1 MPRISYR
8 AISRHPLLW
17 GAVSAFL
24 GIALAQPSAV
34 PSQAGDVPLRA
45 DTAEYFPQ
53 GGLPP
58 PLDLDGGQSAHAL
71 AVPYTSPATA
81 VEEEWSLDVLPSGL
95 IYPSYLAGMR
105 EPRLGAMWVHERDLG
120 WLLDAALGGRVGL
133 FRYGAEGTPRPTGWQ
148 IDFEGAAFPR
158 IDLEHEL
165 DLVAADFRY
174 GVPLTLGLGRY
185 QAKLAYY
192 HLSSHL
198 GDEYM
203 LRFRQVP
210 RINFSRNVLVWGNS
224 FYATD
229 DVRLYAEAGWAM
241 YTDGGTEPWEFQFG
255 IDYSP
260 ACPSHGLRGAPFV
273 ALNAHLREEV
283 DFGGNLVVQV
293 GWQWRSRN
301 GHLLRTGMHY
311 FTGKSDQFEFY
322 RQHEDKLGLGLWYDF

>member
-1 MPRISYR
+1 ML
-8 AISRHPLLW
+8 ACL
-17 GAVSAFL
+17 V
-24 GIALAQPSAV
+24 IALTHRTALASE
-34 PSQAGDVPLRA
+34 AGDVPRRA
-45 DTAEYFPQ
+45 DSAEYFPQ

-58 PLDLDGGQSAHAL
+58 PLDFDSGQPAHAL
-71 AVPYTSPATA
+71 AGPYTSPATA
-81 VEEEWSLDVLPSGL
+81 AEQDEQPWGFEPLPSRL

-105 EPRLGAMWVHERDLG
+105 EPRLGATWVHERDLG
-120 WLLDAALGGRVGL
+120 WLLDVALGGRVGIL
-133 FRYGAEGTPRPTGWQ
+133 RYGAEGTPRPTGWQ

-158 IDLEHEL
+158 VDLEHER

-203 LRFRQVP
+203 LRFPQVP

-224 FYATD
+224 FYVTD

-260 ACPSHGLRGAPFV
+260 ACPSHGLRGAPFAAV
-273 ALNAHLREEV
+273 NAHLREEV

-293 GWQWRSRN
+293 GWQWRSRG

-311 FTGKSDQFEFY
+311 FTGKSEQFEFY